1 MRLGRFHRWWLII
14 ILLNV
19 CVPAWAEWEP
29 AEIVGMAYPLIP
41 RMARIEGFVIVRVS
55 VGPDGSVRQ
64 AEAVSGHPLLEK
76 AAEEN
81 ARKWKFK
88 LSERPGR
95 ARDPYLIYRFILT
108 GTCAIR
114 DCRTSFVVE
123 FPKMI
128 EFPNLII
135 VTGETHQLQY
145 SRSEVSKN
153 EVQ

>member
-19 CVPAWAEWEP
+19 CVPALAEWEP
-29 AEIVGMAYPLIP
+29 AEIVGLPYPPLA
-41 RMARIEGFVIVRVS
+41 RMARIEGIAIVRVS

-88 LSERPGR
+88 LSGR
-95 ARDPYLIYRFILT
+95 SGRIRDPYLVYRFVLD
-108 GTCAIR
+108 GQCAAG
-114 DCRTSFVVE
+114 DCRTSCVVE
-123 FPKMI
+123 LPS
-128 EFPNLII
+128 LI
-135 VTGETHQLQY
+135 VVAAELP
-145 SRSEVSKN
+145 
-153 EVQ
+153 EVQVQRTEVTERRVQ